1 MVIELQLK
9 RLFWVRVVLAIF
21 PHIIVRV
28 RIEDLVGIRVYRL
41 ESPTSIKKKKIIPD
55 QSINN

>member
-41 ESPTSIKKKKIIPD
+41 ESPTSIKKKKLFPTN
-55 QSINN
+55 Q